1 MRADSPRRRRRA
13 SFATVTVA
21 RLTAALAVLTL
32 ALLAGCSDGQAP
44 PAANRPTADNP
55 VVGDPGP
62 VHVHGLGVNPGDGAL
77 FLATH
82 TGLFR
87 LPEGET
93 EAKRVAGRYQDTMA
107 FTIVGPDRFLG
118 SGHPDGREDLPPYL
132 GLIESRD
139 AGARWRPVSLLG
151 KVDFHLLEIAG
162 KTVYG
167 FGSDFESRA
176 PTFRASDDRGRTW
189 AQRAAPEPLLAL
201 AIDPVDS
208 RRIVASGENVN
219 VSGDGGRTW
228 RTVGAE
234 PGLLT
239 WPTPK
244 RLYSVDERGVVAVS
258 ATGGRSWQATGSL
271 GGAPAAFESAG
282 GQRLLAAL
290 HDGTVKQSR
299 NGGVT
304 WRVRFRP

>member
-1 MRADSPRRRRRA
+1 MRADSRPRRRRA
-13 SFATVTVA
+13 SFATVAVA
-21 RLTAALAVLTL
+21 RLTAALAAL
-32 ALLAGCSDGQAP
+32 ALLAGCSDDQAP
-44 PAANRPTADNP
+44 PAAERPVADNP
-55 VVGDPGP
+55 VVADPGP

-87 LPEGET
+87 LPEGEN
-93 EAKRVAGRYQDTMA
+93 EKAERVAGRYQDTMA

-132 GLIESRD
+132 GLIESRN
-139 AGARWRPVSLLG
+139 AGASWRPLSLLG
-151 KVDFHLLEIAG
+151 EVDFHLLETAG

-167 FGSDFESRA
+167 FGSNFERRE
-176 PTFRASDDRGRTW
+176 PTFLASDDRGRTW

-201 AIDPVDS
+201 AIDPLDS
-208 RRIVASGENVN
+208 RRIVASGDSVN

-228 RTVGAE
+228 RTVGAK
-234 PGLLT
+234 PGLLA
-239 WPTPK
+239 WPSPK

-282 GQRLLAAL
+282 RQRLLAAL

-299 NGGVT
+299 DGGVT

>member
-1 MRADSPRRRRRA
+1 MRADSCPRRRRAR
-13 SFATVTVA
+13 FATVA
-21 RLTAALAVLTL
+21 RLTAALAAL
-32 ALLAGCSDGQAP
+32 ALVAGCSDDEAP
-44 PAANRPTADNP
+44 PAADRPVADDP
-55 VVGDPGP
+55 VVEDPGP
-62 VHVHGLGVNPGDGAL
+62 VHVHGLGVNPSDGAL

-93 EAKRVAGRYQDTMA
+93 KAKRVAGRYQDTMA
-107 FTIVGPDRFLG
+107 FTIAGPDRFLG

-139 AGARWRPVSLLG
+139 AGAGWRPISLLG
-151 KVDFHLLEIAG
+151 KVDFHVLEIAG

-176 PTFRASDDRGRTW
+176 PTFLASDDRGRTW
-189 AQRAAPEPLLAL
+189 AERAAPEPLLAL
-201 AIDPVDS
+201 AINPLDS
-208 RRIVASGENVN
+208 RRIVASGDSVN

-228 RTVGAE
+228 RTVGAK
-234 PGLLT
+234 PGLLA
-239 WPTPK
+239 WPSPK

-282 GQRLLAAL
+282 RQRLLAAL

-299 NGGVT
+299 DGGVT
-304 WRVRFRP
+304 WRVRSRPR

>member
-1 MRADSPRRRRRA
+1 MA
-13 SFATVTVA
+13 VA
-21 RLTAALAVLTL
+21 RLTAALAVLAL
-32 ALLAGCSDGQAP
+32 PLLAGCSDDEAP
-44 PAANRPTADNP
+44 PAAERPVADNP
-55 VVGDPGP
+55 VVEDPGP
-62 VHVHGLGVNPGDGAL
+62 VHVHGLGVNPSDGAL

-87 LPEGET
+87 LPEGENKQA
-93 EAKRVAGRYQDTMA
+93 ERVAGRYQDTMA

-139 AGARWRPVSLLG
+139 AGAGWRPISLLG
-151 KVDFHLLEIAG
+151 KVDFHVLEIAG

-176 PTFRASDDRGRTW
+176 PTFLASDDRGRTW
-189 AQRAAPEPLLAL
+189 AERAAPEPLLAL
-201 AIDPVDS
+201 AINPLDS
-208 RRIVASGENVN
+208 RRIVASGDSVN

-228 RTVGAE
+228 RTVGAK
-234 PGLLT
+234 PGLLA
-239 WPTPK
+239 WPSPK

-282 GQRLLAAL
+282 SRRLVAAL
-290 HDGTVKQSR
+290 HDGTVKESR
-299 NGGVT
+299 NGGMT
-304 WRVRFRP
+304 WQVRFRP